1 MVMKRKT
8 RNKSKEPHASY
19 AQEERKRTH
28 TNVKQYILILNG
40 KKTGRIA
47 NTKKEKGGGEEE
59 EEKEKKEE
67 ENK

>member
-19 AQEERKRTH
+19 AQEERKRRN

-47 NTKKEKGGGEEE
+47 NTKKKKRGKRKRKKGRI
-59 EEKEKKEE
+59 K
-67 ENK
+67 

>member
-28 TNVKQYILILNG
+28 TNVKQYILILSG

-47 NTKKEKGGGEEE
+47 NTKKKKRGGGGRRR
-59 EEKEKKEE
+59 KEKKGRR
-67 ENK
+67 K